1 MTETAVFPTEP
12 EKVDQGYTAVVRE
25 HQGNG
30 LGRAMKAAMMRRLLS
45 ERPGTVRI
53 TTRALG
59 DHMMRVNRSL
69 GYRTDAE
76 YAFVEAAFEQ
86 VERTLE
92 ALR

>member
-1 MTETAVFPTEP
+1 
-12 EKVDQGYTAVVRE
+12 
-25 HQGNG
+25 
-30 LGRAMKAAMMRRLLS
+30 
-45 ERPGTVRI
+45 
-53 TTRALG
+53 
-59 DHMMRVNRSL
+59 MMRVNRSL